1 MTMNINDHGQH
12 HHLDP
17 QITPKENPKYKR
29 YRRTVSWNQKRW
41 NLGCMHIYV
50 CSPFLFQNNCLAPYT
65 YICVGEHFV
74 YGMKKTFSLKLG
86 KNVGGFFIRIGKKY
100 GRQGSPPLSQH
111 LHKSHLSSQLH
122 ITGQP
127 LIYWTWQKFYLVQLC
142 TQSVYGLGAS
152 PSSWSIF
159 Y

>member
-41 NLGCMHIYV
+41 NLGCMHLY
-50 CSPFLFQNNCLAPYT
+50 
-65 YICVGEHFV
+65 V
-74 YGMKKTFSLKLG
+74 YGARQLLWYKKVNTLYIVWRRLFHWNWEKMWEAFLLELE
-86 KNVGGFFIRIGKKY
+86 KKY

-142 TQSVYGLGAS
+142 TQSVYGLCAS